1 MEARLIKLEEFAIET
16 RERLAKIELLLE
28 QAATKPDI
36 ADIRAD
42 MHKAS
47 ADIFRR
53 MIATVISFFS
63 GFGLL
68 FFIQY
73 RSLAW

>member
-16 RERLAKIELLLE
+16 RERLAKIELRLE
-28 QAATKPDI
+28 QTATKADI

-47 ADIFRR
+47 ADIFRW
-53 MIATVISFFS
+53 MIATVISFFL
-63 GFGLL
+63 GFVGL

-73 RSLAW
+73 HSLAW